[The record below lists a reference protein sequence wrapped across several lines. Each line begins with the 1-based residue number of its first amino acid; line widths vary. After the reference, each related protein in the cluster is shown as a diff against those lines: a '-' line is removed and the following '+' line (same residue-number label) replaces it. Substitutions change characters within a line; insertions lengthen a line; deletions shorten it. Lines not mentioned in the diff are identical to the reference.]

1 MPDVRVS
8 VGGKVR
14 AAVKMENDMRDEGC
28 GVILC
33 ADVGEELFVKEIKR
47 NGLLVVS
54 RSADGYE
61 FICGMTEITN

>member
-1 MPDVRVS
+1 MQGVR
-8 VGGKVR
+8 VGGKVK

-33 ADVGEELFVKEIKR
+33 ADVGDELVVKAIKR

-54 RSADGYE
+54 RSVDGYE
-61 FICGMTEITN
+61 FICGLTEITN